1 MASGSTTV
9 TQTQTVSEVVSLE
22 TEDAVIEQTESIVR
36 NFFYQRLTM
45 DMQDQTSDMN
55 ISTPRIPE
63 LQNFTADPLSPT
75 SRVGRRLAQIG
86 DQIDAQYE
94 DEFRQMIRTLHI
106 TPSTAYQAFA
116 GVARRL
122 FIKGINWGRIS
133 ALLMFGY
140 RIAKEVMTSVG
151 EFVHKIIALLVKF
164 IISEKITAWIARQG
178 GWISALTFRIENPG
192 VNGFVAIASI
202 SLLAVVCAF
211 VWSRSR

>member
-1 MASGSTTV
+1 MATGTSTI
-9 TQTQTVSEVVSLE
+9 TQTVQED
-22 TEDAVIEQTESIVR
+22 TEENVIEQTEMIVR
-36 NFFYQRLTM
+36 NFFHQRLAM
-45 DMQDQTSDMN
+45 DMQDQTNDIN

-94 DEFRQMIRTLHI
+94 GEFRQMIQMLHI

-140 RIAKEVMTSVG
+140 RIARDVMTSVG
-151 EFVHKIIALLVKF
+151 DFFHKIVGDLVRF
-164 IISEKITAWIARQG
+164 IISERIATWIAQQG
-178 GWISALTFRIENPG
+178 GWISALNFRIENPG
-192 VNGFVAIASI
+192 VGFIAIAGLSA
-202 SLLAVVCAF
+202 LAIVCAV

>member
-1 MASGSTTV
+1 MSTSTV
-9 TQTQTVSEVVSLE
+9 TQTVQEDTEEV
-22 TEDAVIEQTESIVR
+22 VIEQTESIVR
-36 NFFYQRLTM
+36 NFFHQRLTM
-45 DMQDQTSDMN
+45 DMQDQSNDIN

-63 LQNFTADPLSPT
+63 LQNFTADPLCPT

-94 DEFRQMIRTLHI
+94 GEFRQMIRTLNI

-122 FIKGINWGRIS
+122 FVKGINWGRIA

-140 RIAKEVMTSVG
+140 RIAKDVMINVG
-151 EFVHKIIALLVKF
+151 EFVTKIIKSLVRF
-164 IISEKITAWIARQG
+164 IIQERIATWIAQQG
-178 GWISALTFRIENPG
+178 GWISALNFRLESPG
-192 VNGFVAIASI
+192 VGFAAIAGI
-202 SLLAVVCAF
+202 SALAIVCAI